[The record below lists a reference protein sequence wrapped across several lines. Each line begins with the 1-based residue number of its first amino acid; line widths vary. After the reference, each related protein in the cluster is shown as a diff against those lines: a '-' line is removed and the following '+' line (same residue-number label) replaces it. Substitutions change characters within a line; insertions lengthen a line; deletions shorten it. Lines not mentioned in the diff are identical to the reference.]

1 MMKIEQTHADQVNV
15 LTAELAHAR
24 WQVKIAEE
32 MLRIITGGD
41 REMIEIVRRQAVE
54 AEIDGLAS

>member
-1 MMKIEQTHADQVNV
+1 MDADQVKV